1 MSSVVV
7 AGTVIRGDGY
17 GRTIGFPTA
26 NIDRKQ
32 YVRAKLDLKHGV
44 YAGEVIMPSKK
55 SYSAGIVIGPKDRK
69 GLPKLE
75 AYLIGFKGS
84 LYGKKLTF
92 RLIKYLRPFK
102 RYSTEQLLQRQIAND
117 IKQIKKLIK

>member
-32 YVRAKLDLKHGV
+32 YVRAKMDSQL
-44 YAGEVIMPSKK
+44 VICKK
-55 SYSAGIVIGPKDRK
+55 W
-69 GLPKLE
+69 
-75 AYLIGFKGS
+75 
-84 LYGKKLTF
+84 
-92 RLIKYLRPFK
+92 
-102 RYSTEQLLQRQIAND
+102 
-117 IKQIKKLIK
+117 